1 MKFSSENKSNT
12 STTYSDQSSKEIDEL
27 YSKSSEENN
36 FADAKRAADEWE
48 AAERKRNRG
57 GGGSGENNNH
67 SPSSR
72 NKKKDF
78 EAKDQEDSG
87 AKSSM
92 APIKLSGFG
101 KASVLPPIKSSSVS
115 EQTENLEMK
124 RKLIDQTARLNQQL
138 LQEQKKSEDELKKKI
153 DVGHNEEDI
162 RAKHLREQR
171 DRLIALKKKERDDK
185 VLQENERNGNT
196 TGVSEKVASS
206 IKEFTSQNNT
216 ESVSEEKDGQ
226 DVEKKRAD
234 LRMALARRMK
244 LDLISGN
251 EKST

>member
-1 MKFSSENKSNT
+1 M
-12 STTYSDQSSKEIDEL
+12 
-27 YSKSSEENN
+27 
-36 FADAKRAADEWE
+36 
-48 AAERKRNRG
+48 
-57 GGGSGENNNH
+57 
-67 SPSSR
+67 
-72 NKKKDF
+72 
-78 EAKDQEDSG
+78 
-87 AKSSM
+87 
-92 APIKLSGFG
+92 
-101 KASVLPPIKSSSVS
+101 
-115 EQTENLEMK
+115 
-124 RKLIDQTARLNQQL
+124 IDQTARHNQQL

-153 DVGHNEEDI
+153 DVGQNEEDI

-171 DRLIALKKKERDDK
+171 DRLIALKKKERDDR

-206 IKEFTSQNNT
+206 IKEFTSSQSQNNNSD
-216 ESVSEEKDGQ
+216 SVFEEKDGQ